1 MPNEMP
7 TGRML
12 DAGLHLLDRQIID
25 AEGWNAGKVDD
36 LEFTFPEDGKG
47 PPVLTA
53 VNAGPGALA
62 RRIGGR
68 LGAWIESVH
77 ERLHP
82 HEAPG
87 PARIS
92 FGVVKRINNHVE
104 LTVSKADL
112 EIDRFERWVR
122 ERVIEKIPGADRSP
136 EEESRR

>member
-1 MPNEMP
+1 MPEEKP
-7 TGRML
+7 AGRML

-25 AEGWNAGKVDD
+25 SDGWNAGNVDD
-36 LEFTFPEDGKG
+36 LEFAFPEDGTG

-53 VNAGPGALA
+53 IHAGPGALA

-68 LGAWIESVH
+68 LGTWIESVH
-77 ERLHP
+77 ARLHP
-82 HEAPG
+82 HEEPG

-104 LTVSKADL
+104 LTVPKVDL

-122 ERVIEKIPGADRSP
+122 ERIIAKIPGSDRSP